1 MAKTNQTADQEQR
14 PAAAEAPQ
22 LEKPPRP
29 KPMHTG
35 HRDRMRQRVRQNGL
49 QSLAEH
55 EVLEYLLYFVIP
67 RQDTNPIAHRLL
79 ERFHTVENVLAAS
92 EKDLRRVEGVGP
104 ATAEFLHMLHQS
116 HRYCELGRIKAPARL
131 VDTQQTIEYLVPLFR
146 GQKQEQLLILAL
158 DDRDRLLR
166 TLWLESGTVGAVD
179 VSVSKLAAQVLD
191 TGAAVVILAH
201 NHPGGLALPSQ
212 DDIIA
217 TGNIMRALGVLQIRV
232 RDHIIVAGEEAASMR
247 ETGRLPYFNHRTG
260 ELQYFH

>member
-1 MAKTNQTADQEQR
+1 MAKANQTADRELR
-14 PAAAEAPQ
+14 PAAAVSQP
-22 LEKPPRP
+22 EKPPRP

-35 HRDRMRQRVRQNGL
+35 HRDRMRQRVKQYGL

-55 EVLEYLLYFVIP
+55 EVLEYLLYFAIP

-92 EKDLRRVEGVGP
+92 EKDLCRVEGVGP

-116 HRYCELGRIKAPARL
+116 HRYCELSRVKPPQRLTETRRI
-131 VDTQQTIEYLVPLFR
+131 VEYLVPLFR
-146 GQKQEQLLILAL
+146 GQKREQLLVLAL
-158 DDRDRLLR
+158 DDRDKLLR

-179 VSVSKLAAQVLD
+179 VSVHKLAAQVMD
-191 TGAAVVILAH
+191 TGAAAVILAH
-201 NHPGGLALPSQ
+201 NHPGGLTLPSQ

-217 TGNIMRALGVLQIRV
+217 TGNIMRALGVLQVRV
-232 RDHIIVAGEEAASMR
+232 RDHIIVAGEEASSMR

-260 ELQYFH
+260 ELTYFPE